1 MSYHCGIT
9 DRIMS
14 ANLMADVDVSKQL
27 DGIQKQVDRQDVVLE
42 KVSEAVQQIAVV
54 MAQQSNQN
62 EKIQDLRDDLKDVTV
77 RIHTR
82 LDKQDERISV
92 NNDKINRWAGM
103 GSALAAL
110 IILLTLYERFG
121 SPQV

>member
-1 MSYHCGIT
+1 
-9 DRIMS
+9 MS